1 MGELTFQNRNV
12 VTNVFA
18 GVIFLMSFLSS
29 SAMAAE
35 PSTTQEQSAQA
46 YVIAQAQIADW
57 NEFQRY
63 QEAALPS
70 ILAHKGKAIVATKT
84 VAILEGRWAANW
96 TVVLEFP
103 SMQAAK
109 DWYASQSY
117 QQAIPIRKKATKFT
131 NLLIVD
137 KYSPK

>member
-1 MGELTFQNRNV
+1 M
-12 VTNVFA
+12 NVFA
-18 GVIFLMSFLSS
+18 SMIFFAFFGG
-29 SAMAAE
+29 SAIAAE
-35 PSTTQEQSAQA
+35 PVITQEQNTQA
-46 YVIAQAQIADW
+46 YVIAQAQVTDW

-84 VAILEGRWAANW
+84 VTILEGRWTANW

>member
-1 MGELTFQNRNV
+1 MNIFT
-12 VTNVFA
+12 
-18 GVIFLMSFLSS
+18 GVIFYAFFGSLV
-29 SAMAAE
+29 MAAE
-35 PSTTQEQSAQA
+35 PSTTQEQSTQA
-46 YVIAQAQIADW
+46 YVIAQAQVTDW

-84 VAILEGRWAANW
+84 VTILEGRWAANW